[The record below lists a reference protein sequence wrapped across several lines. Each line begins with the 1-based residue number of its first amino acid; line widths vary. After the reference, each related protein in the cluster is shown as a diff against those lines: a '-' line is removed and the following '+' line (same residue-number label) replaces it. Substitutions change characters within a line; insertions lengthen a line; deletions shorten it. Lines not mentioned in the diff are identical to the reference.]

1 MELVVKNPGY
11 ARFRAC
17 GLYEGIRSEERIG
30 SQSPHAGSVRTQ
42 GRLILHAQD
51 LLKLIGV
58 AIVVIGIALRLRTTL
73 AVVIAALATGLVAGL
88 PLFSHEGVFQH
99 LHFLTEP
106 GQTGIINTLGH
117 AFADNRLMTLFI
129 ITLPAVGLSERFGL
143 QEQSAALIRRIRAA
157 TVGRLQIVYQL
168 FRVLHGAIGIRL
180 NGHPSFVRPLVFPMS
195 VGAARAIGSVTRAV
209 ASDLS
214 REKPVASDS
223 LATARGT
230 DPPAQSLETIKA
242 ANAAAENYGN
252 FYGQN
257 LSPVQA
263 GILLVYG
270 VMQGLGF
277 TVGVWSLVKYTI
289 PVVVASIVFGIVQFQ
304 WLDRQLIKKVE
315 ARR

>member
-1 MELVVKNPGY
+1 
-11 ARFRAC
+11 
-17 GLYEGIRSEERIG
+17 
-30 SQSPHAGSVRTQ
+30 
-42 GRLILHAQD
+42 LHAQD

-73 AVVIAALATGLVAGL
+73 VVVVAALATGIVAGL
-88 PLFSHEGVFQH
+88 PLFSYEGVFQN
-99 LHFLTEP
+99 LPFLTRP
-106 GQTGIINTLGH
+106 GQTGIINTLGR

-143 QEQSAALIRRIRAA
+143 QQQSAALIRRIRAA

-195 VGAARAIGSVTRAV
+195 VGAARAVGAV
-209 ASDLS
+209 PGASATGATGN
-214 REKPVASDS
+214 PVAN
-223 LATARGT
+223 APGTA
-230 DPPAQSLETIKA
+230 PPSQSIETIKA

-263 GILLVYG
+263 GVLLVFG

-289 PVVVASIVFGIVQFQ
+289 PVVVASIVFGIVQFH
-304 WLDRQLIKKVE
+304 WLDRRLIKYAE
-315 ARR
+315 ALR